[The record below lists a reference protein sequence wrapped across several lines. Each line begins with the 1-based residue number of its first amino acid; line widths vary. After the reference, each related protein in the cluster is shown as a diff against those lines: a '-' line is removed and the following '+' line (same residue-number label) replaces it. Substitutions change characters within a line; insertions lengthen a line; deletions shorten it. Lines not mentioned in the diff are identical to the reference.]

1 MSKLNPELPVI
12 LIDTSYWLYYR
23 FFSLRNWYARAYPD
37 NYINKTT
44 DESTNETSTNKTSTN
59 KDFNIEHNWLEDE
72 IFMSKYKKLFVEN
85 IKKICKKFK
94 TKMENVVFCIDCSH
108 NTIWRHT
115 IINTENEKNHLENE
129 KIMVENEKKKIEN
142 EKKNIENKNNN
153 ISEETS
159 EISEPLELIEP
170 ILPIAPYKGTR
181 LESHKKNKFNSFNI
195 FSYMKTKFIPTL
207 KDNNNNN
214 VKIMYCPKC
223 EADDI
228 IGQLTLYINN
238 LYIEKQWK
246 LNNIYILANDNDYLQ
261 ICNKNIK
268 LINGLGKII
277 SGEQGENKMGD
288 KYLLSK
294 ILCGDRSDNI
304 KCCNIDNGFLNSGIP
319 NNNFKN
325 ISKNSVEKIV
335 SNPEIYN
342 IFITLLNELRSHK
355 LLNEIENK
363 HIINI
368 NKFKHNCIMM
378 DFQMIPQELKE
389 NLYIL
394 FREII

>member
-44 DESTNETSTNKTSTN
+44 DESTNAPNTN

-72 IFMSKYKKLFVEN
+72 IFMTKYKKLFIEN

-94 TKMENVVFCIDCSH
+94 TKMENVVFCVDCSH

-115 IINTENEKNHLENE
+115 IINTENEKNKLENETKKLENE
-129 KIMVENEKKKIEN
+129 KNKLENETKKL
-142 EKKNIENKNNN
+142 ENKEDN
-153 ISEETS
+153 IGEK
-159 EISEPLELIEP
+159 IIEPIEPNEPPFEP
-170 ILPIAPYKGTR
+170 ILPIEPYKGTR

-195 FSYMKTKFIPTL
+195 FSYMKSKFIPTL

-214 VKIMYCPKC
+214 VKIIYCPKC

-228 IGQLTLYINN
+228 IGQLSLYINN

-261 ICNKNIK
+261 VCNKNIK
-268 LINGLGKII
+268 LINGIGKII
-277 SGEQGENKMGD
+277 SGEQGDNKIGD

-304 KCCNIDNGFLNSGIP
+304 KCCNIDNGFLNSRIP

-325 ISKNSVEKIV
+325 VSKNGVEKIM

-342 IFITLLNELRSHK
+342 IFITLLNEIRTHK

-363 HIINI
+363 NIINI

>member
-44 DESTNETSTNKTSTN
+44 NDISTETSTETTNNFNNNFN

-72 IFMSKYKKLFVEN
+72 IFMTKYKKLFVEN
-85 IKKICKKFK
+85 IKKICKKFN

-115 IINTENEKNHLENE
+115 IINNENEKNKLE
-129 KIMVENEKKKIEN
+129 IEKKKIEN
-142 EKKNIENKNNN
+142 EKKKLENKDNKDNKDNNN
-153 ISEETS
+153 DDNIIEE
-159 EISEPLELIEP
+159 IIEP
-170 ILPIAPYKGTR
+170 IPIEPYKGTR

-195 FSYMKTKFIPTL
+195 FSYMKSKFIPTL

-214 VKIMYCPKC
+214 MKIIVCPKC

-228 IGQLTLYINN
+228 IGQLSLYIHK

-261 ICNKNIK
+261 VCNKNIK

-277 SGEQGENKMGD
+277 SGEQGTYKMGD

-304 KCCNIDNGFLNSGIP
+304 KCCDIDNGYLHSGLP
-319 NNNFKN
+319 NKIFRN
-325 ISKNSVEKIV
+325 ISKNGIEKLI
-335 SNPEIYN
+335 SNPEKYN
-342 IFITLLNELRSHK
+342 LFITLLNEIRSHK
-355 LLNEIENK
+355 LLNEIENT

-378 DFQMIPQELKE
+378 DFQMIPPELKE
-389 NLYIL
+389 NLFTL

>member
-44 DESTNETSTNKTSTN
+44 TDTTDTTDTTTNNFNKN
-59 KDFNIEHNWLEDE
+59 FNIEHNWLEDE
-72 IFMSKYKKLFVEN
+72 IFMTKYKKLFVEN

-94 TKMENVVFCIDCSH
+94 TKMENVVFCIDCPH

-115 IINTENEKNHLENE
+115 IINTENEKQ
-129 KIMVENEKKKIEN
+129 KIEN
-142 EKKNIENKNNN
+142 EKQKIENEKQKIENEKQKIENENNN
-153 ISEETS
+153 DNDNIKEK
-159 EISEPLELIEP
+159 LIEP
-170 ILPIAPYKGTR
+170 IMPIELIEPYKGTR

-214 VKIMYCPKC
+214 VKIINCPKC

-228 IGQLTLYINN
+228 IGQLTLYIHN
-238 LYIEKQWK
+238 LYIEKQWQ
-246 LNNIYILANDNDYLQ
+246 LNTIYILANDNDYLQ
-261 ICNKNIK
+261 VCNNNIK
-268 LINGLGKII
+268 LINGIGKII
-277 SGEQGENKMGD
+277 SGEQGVNKMGD

-304 KCCNIDNGFLNSGIP
+304 KCCDIDNGYLHSGIP
-319 NNNFKN
+319 NKTFKN
-325 ISKNSVEKIV
+325 ISKNGIEKLI
-335 SNPEIYN
+335 SNPEKYN
-342 IFITLLNELRSHK
+342 VFITLLNEIRNNK
-355 LLNEIENK
+355 LLNDIENK

-378 DFQMIPQELKE
+378 DFQMIPVELKE
-389 NLYIL
+389 NLYKL

>member
-44 DESTNETSTNKTSTN
+44 DESTNAPNTN

-72 IFMSKYKKLFVEN
+72 IFMTKYKKLFIEN

-94 TKMENVVFCIDCSH
+94 TKMENVVFCVDCSH

-115 IINTENEKNHLENE
+115 IINTENEKNKLENETKKLENE
-129 KIMVENEKKKIEN
+129 KNKLENETKKL
-142 EKKNIENKNNN
+142 ENKEDN
-153 ISEETS
+153 IGEK
-159 EISEPLELIEP
+159 IIEPIEPNEPPFEP
-170 ILPIAPYKGTR
+170 ILPIEPYKGTR

-195 FSYMKTKFIPTL
+195 FSYMKSKFIPTL

-214 VKIMYCPKC
+214 VKIIYCPKC

-228 IGQLTLYINN
+228 IGQLSLYINN

-261 ICNKNIK
+261 VCNKNIK
-268 LINGLGKII
+268 LINGIGKII
-277 SGEQGENKMGD
+277 SGEQGDNKIGD

-304 KCCNIDNGFLNSGIP
+304 KCCNIDNGFLNSRIP

-325 ISKNSVEKIV
+325 VSKNGVEKIM

-342 IFITLLNELRSHK
+342 IFITLLNEIRTHK

-363 HIINI
+363 NIINI

-394 FREII
+394 FRQII